1 MNRTATALCLLLSA
15 CSGGGGFGNDAGL
28 YDTNTTAPA
37 PGVQPVQIGEGG
49 SGFQACAGL
58 GEVVNLSPSGEAY
71 LPLRTA
77 PFAEAGEV
85 ARLGAGTRIF
95 RCTRSLDQRWQG
107 IVVPPADAPTT
118 DCGVGAPIAAPR
130 PYAGPCKS
138 GWALTGFIRPI
149 AG

>member
-1 MNRTATALCLLLSA
+1 MKRTATALCLLLAA

-37 PGVQPVQIGEGG
+37 PGIQAVQIGEGG
-49 SGFQACAGL
+49 SAFQACAGI
-58 GEVVNLSPSGEAY
+58 GEVVNLSPAGEAY
-71 LPLRTA
+71 LPLRAA
-77 PFAEAGEV
+77 PFAEADEV
-85 ARLGAGTRIF
+85 ARLGPGTRVF

-107 IVVPPADAPTT
+107 VVMPPVDAPAT
-118 DCGVGAPIAAPR
+118 DCGVGSPIAAPR
-130 PYAGPCKS
+130 SYTGPCKS